1 MGVLNSKD
9 TIKDVKEIKS
19 GIISSSKRG
28 FAYFMKNIAMIVLIL
43 LGIFMVTNFGDLV
56 SNPDKILMDLKNSW

>member
-19 GIISSSKRG
+19 SIINSSKRG

>member
-9 TIKDVKEIKS
+9 TIKDVKEIKNS
-19 GIISSSKRG
+19 IVSSSKRG

>member
-9 TIKDVKEIKS
+9 TIKDVKEIKN

-28 FAYFMKNIAMIVLIL
+28 FAYFAKNIAMIVLIL
-43 LGIFMVTNFGDLV
+43 LGIFMVTNFGDLM
-56 SNPDKILMDLKNSW
+56 SNPDKILSDLKNSW